1 MKLCATKDI
10 TTCRELY
17 KFYLIASALELA
29 GLLTVFPR
37 GILIN
42 ERVELF
48 ADKVVSS

>member
-1 MKLCATKDI
+1 MKLCATKYI

-37 GILIN
+37 GIN

-48 ADKVVSS
+48 ADKVISS